1 MNGEM
6 VFGDDRFTPPEERG
20 VSMVFQSYA
29 LFPHLS
35 VEKNIAYGISKK
47 ENIRATVDETLELVG
62 LLEYRSRYPHQ
73 LSGGQQ
79 QRVALARTIAAKP
92 KILILDVPFSNLDTS
107 LKLQLRKEIFDILKS
122 VQCTVVFITHDTNDA
137 MAISVTIAV
146 LKNGSLQQIGTPR
159 EVYGQPSNEYVASM
173 FGTIVRLSHEDLK
186 YFGFKAKENRIYA
199 IRMDELQTTTR
210 CSYHTKAQVVKS
222 SFLGTH
228 YLNIGI
234 LPNKTKINFMTS
246 EAVSG
251 EFTLGFDSSSIFE
264 FQKNPLN

>member
-1 MNGEM
+1 MKKVVLNIQNLNQSYEKQQRVIKALSLLIYEGSIVSLVGESGSGKTTLARLIAGLEVPDSGTIELNGEM

-20 VSMVFQSYA
+20 VGMVFQSYA

-47 ENIRATVDETLELVG
+47 EN
-62 LLEYRSRYPHQ
+62 
-73 LSGGQQ
+73 
-79 QRVALARTIAAKP
+79 
-92 KILILDVPFSNLDTS
+92 
-107 LKLQLRKEIFDILKS
+107 
-122 VQCTVVFITHDTNDA
+122 
-137 MAISVTIAV
+137 
-146 LKNGSLQQIGTPR
+146 
-159 EVYGQPSNEYVASM
+159 
-173 FGTIVRLSHEDLK
+173 
-186 YFGFKAKENRIYA
+186 RIYA
-199 IRMDELQTTTR
+199 IRMNELQTTTR

>member
-1 MNGEM
+1 M
-6 VFGDDRFTPPEERG
+6 
-20 VSMVFQSYA
+20 
-29 LFPHLS
+29 
-35 VEKNIAYGISKK
+35 
-47 ENIRATVDETLELVG
+47 
-62 LLEYRSRYPHQ
+62 
-73 LSGGQQ
+73 
-79 QRVALARTIAAKP
+79 
-92 KILILDVPFSNLDTS
+92 
-107 LKLQLRKEIFDILKS
+107 
-122 VQCTVVFITHDTNDA
+122 
-137 MAISVTIAV
+137 
-146 LKNGSLQQIGTPR
+146 
-159 EVYGQPSNEYVASM
+159 
-173 FGTIVRLSHEDLK
+173 
-186 YFGFKAKENRIYA
+186 YA